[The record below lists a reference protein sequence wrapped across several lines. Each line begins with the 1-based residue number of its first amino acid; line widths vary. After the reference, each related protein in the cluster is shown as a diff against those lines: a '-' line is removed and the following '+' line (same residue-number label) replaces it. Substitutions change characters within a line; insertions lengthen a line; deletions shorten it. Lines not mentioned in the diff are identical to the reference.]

1 MAEPKTTKLRRPDRE
16 SGQALVEAV
25 LLSLVIAMIAC
36 AALEFGTY
44 FYAVDAA
51 DAATTEAARAC
62 LVGESPSEG
71 AARAAAE
78 QAAKGAG
85 ELRFTY
91 SSGGV
96 TAESYTHYLPKE
108 DGSSGWDE
116 RASTTTSETV
126 TVRAE
131 ITRKPMTALGRA
143 VGLATGAGGTYTV
156 TSERTFQADETT
168 SSRNW

>member
-1 MAEPKTTKLRRPDRE
+1 MAEPKTTQLRRPDRE

-36 AALEFGTY
+36 AALELGTY

-85 ELRFTY
+85 GLRFTY
-91 SSGGV
+91 SSGGE
-96 TAESYTHYLPKE
+96 TTENYLPKE

-116 RASTTTSETV
+116 RASTTTFETV
-126 TVRAE
+126 TVKAE
-131 ITRKPMTALGRA
+131 ITRKPMTALGKA
-143 VGLATGAGGTYTV
+143 VGLVSGTGGTYTV
-156 TSERTFQADETT
+156 TSERTFQADQTT
-168 SSRNW
+168 ESRNW

>member
-1 MAEPKTTKLRRPDRE
+1 MAEPKTTQLRRPERE

-44 FYAVDAA
+44 FYVVNAA

-62 LVGESPSEG
+62 LVGESPSES

-91 SSGGV
+91 RSDGA
-96 TAESYTHYLPKE
+96 TTENYTHYLPKE

-116 RASTTTSETV
+116 RASTTTFETV
-126 TVRAE
+126 TVKAE
-131 ITRKPMTALGRA
+131 ITRKPMTALGKA
-143 VGLATGAGGTYTV
+143 VGLAAGTGGTYTV
-156 TSERTFQADETT
+156 TSERTFQADQTT
-168 SSRNW
+168 ESRNW